1 MWGTLTSTKWV
12 MLERIQFYICKS
24 MQGLPRRIRSDICLS
39 LINWFS
45 LESYVDEKKL
55 IFGRIC
61 NLPSYAISFRIL
73 IHRISDLKYN
83 KNNHPNLGFTSDI
96 VQILK
101 KYNLLEYLVNFYDTG
116 LFPSP
121 TMWKRIVK
129 TDVQSNEAKMWTLR
143 IISDDDLLVLLKLS
157 TRHMNLMLHGLSP

>member
-1 MWGTLTSTKWV
+1 MIARTQ
-12 MLERIQFYICKS
+12 RYIGKS
-24 MQGLPRRIRSDICLS
+24 IQGLLRRTRSGMCLS

-45 LESYVDEKKL
+45 FESYVDEKKL
-55 IFGRIC
+55 SFFGRIW
-61 NLPSYAISFRIL
+61 NLPSYAIPFRIL
-73 IHRISDLKYN
+73 IRRINDLKYN
-83 KNNHPNLGFTSDI
+83 NNNHPNLGFTSDI

-101 KYNLLEYLVNFYDTG
+101 KYNLLEYLDNFYDTG

-129 TDVQSNEAKMWTLR
+129 TAVQSKETQMWTSR
-143 IISDDDLLVLLKLS
+143 INSDDDLLVLLKLS

>member
-1 MWGTLTSTKWV
+1 MWMKRNSH
-12 MLERIQFYICKS
+12 F
-24 MQGLPRRIRSDICLS
+24 SDE
-39 LINWFS
+39 F
-45 LESYVDEKKL
+45 V
-55 IFGRIC
+55 
-61 NLPSYAISFRIL
+61 ISFR
-73 IHRISDLKYN
+73 RISDLKYN
-83 KNNHPNLGFTSDI
+83 NNNHPNLGFTSDI

-143 IISDDDLLVLLKLS
+143 INSDDDLLVLLKLS